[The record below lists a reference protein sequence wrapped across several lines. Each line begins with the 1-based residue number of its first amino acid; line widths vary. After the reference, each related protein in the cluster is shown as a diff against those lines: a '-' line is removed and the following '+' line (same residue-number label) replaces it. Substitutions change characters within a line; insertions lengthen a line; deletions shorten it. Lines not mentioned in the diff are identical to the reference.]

1 MSSIFEIEEQE
12 QVSIVHLH
20 LPQIDMFNV
29 TELLDDFKKL
39 VESTP
44 PKIVLDLQET
54 NFVDSSGMGGLIRIH
69 QQIKAYEG
77 RFVIANLNSKV
88 ANLMRITRS
97 SQYLDC
103 YDTLDEALRSLRA

>member
-1 MSSIFEIEEQE
+1 MSGIFDIEEQE
-12 QVSIVHLH
+12 QISIVHLH

-44 PKIVLDLQET
+44 PKIILDLRET

-103 YDTLDEALRSLRA
+103 FDTLDEALRSLRS